1 MVGIIVHLS
10 NPNHCRQ
17 FTSRNS

>member
-17 FTSRNS
+17 FSRNS